1 MLRLGD
7 GAPSSQ
13 AAGGSENVQG
23 VLYRAVLERWRR
35 CHREGGLVVTEL
47 RSAEVALSEARK
59 KEGATLLHH
68 LLCSRDAVSMQASFH
83 RWFAACARLDHLH
96 SAQRASSKLR
106 SERAALKE
114 AEVQLALAND
124 AEQALR
130 MQWERERAQW
140 ERERAEWSQER
151 ARHEQERASWH
162 AQEEHELALVASM
175 TTQQPTP
182 HTDTSAFGRR
192 ERPEERRE
200 ELPQR
205 TVAESRSLPSH
216 RLLPHNNALTARPSD
231 DERLRAPTTRSF
243 GVRAEELVAAWRRES
258 SAVH

>member
-124 AEQALR
+124 A
-130 MQWERERAQW
+130 RAAADGGGSGG
-140 ERERAEWSQER
+140 AEGGAGGSGNRLGDAGEGGRSGQS
-151 ARHEQERASWH
+151 AR
-162 AQEEHELALVASM
+162 
-175 TTQQPTP
+175 
-182 HTDTSAFGRR
+182 D
-192 ERPEERRE
+192 
-200 ELPQR
+200 
-205 TVAESRSLPSH
+205 
-216 RLLPHNNALTARPSD
+216 
-231 DERLRAPTTRSF
+231 
-243 GVRAEELVAAWRRES
+243 
-258 SAVH
+258 